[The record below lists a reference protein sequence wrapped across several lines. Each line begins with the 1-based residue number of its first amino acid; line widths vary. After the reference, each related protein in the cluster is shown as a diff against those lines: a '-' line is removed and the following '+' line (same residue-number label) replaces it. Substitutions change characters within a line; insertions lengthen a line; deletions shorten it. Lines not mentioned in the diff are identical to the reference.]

1 MDALR
6 GRWRADCSTAV
17 PAADPRVVDRL
28 GRELLR
34 RWREPHRRY
43 HDTRHLSE
51 VLTAVDTLCAGEQVP
66 PRDRAVAA
74 LAVWFHDAVY
84 AVRLPGPGE
93 PPDRNES
100 DSAHLASEALRDL
113 GADAATTARVT
124 TLVLSTASHELDSE
138 TGDDATADALHD
150 GDLWV
155 LGAPVARFDEYC
167 RQVREEYAQ
176 VPAAAYAAARSAL
189 LRPFLVRPHVYRTQQ
204 ARRSWEP
211 AAREN
216 LARELSRL
224 RA

>member
-6 GRWRADCSTAV
+6 GRWRVDCSTAV

-66 PRDRAVAA
+66 ARDRAVAA

-84 AVRLPGPGE
+84 AVPLPGTADPAQ
-93 PPDRNES
+93 NEA
-100 DSAHLASEALRDL
+100 DSAALASEALQDL
-113 GADAATTARVT
+113 GADATTTARVT
-124 TLVLSTASHELDSE
+124 ALVLSTAGHELGSE
-138 TGDDATADALHD
+138 TGQDAPSDVVHD

-167 RQVREEYAQ
+167 RQVREEYAV
-176 VPAAAYAAARSAL
+176 VPVAAYAAARSEV
-189 LRPFLVRPHVYRTQQ
+189 LRPFLVRPHVYRTPH